1 MNRQYINIYMIQ
13 HGQIPDAPII
23 VTNACSSYH
32 VGKNQT
38 LAFCRVYENTF
49 ENGSAHCTSHLQPF
63 PLKRWHP
70 SVLMRSGLLHFH
82 IMHHY
87 SKQVSYQ
94 QLQLLWRR
102 LELSTGS
109 FLFILHALF
118 LQDFLHISFF
128 VQLRTGY
135 IAKAL

>member
-1 MNRQYINIYMIQ
+1 MNRQHGNIYMIQ
-13 HGQIPDAPII
+13 CGQIPDVPII
-23 VTNACSSYH
+23 VIFLALPIMF
-32 VGKNQT
+32 GKPN
-38 LAFCRVYENTF
+38 LGILPCYENTS

-63 PLKRWHP
+63 PLKRWHS

-87 SKQVSYQ
+87 SEQVSYQ
-94 QLQLLWRR
+94 QLQLLQRR
-102 LELSTGS
+102 LELNTGS

-118 LQDFLHISFF
+118 LQGFLHISFF
-128 VQLRTGY
+128 VRLRIGY

>member
-1 MNRQYINIYMIQ
+1 MNRQYVNIYMIQ

-23 VTNACSSYH
+23 VTFLALPILL
-32 VGKNQT
+32 GKNQA
-38 LAFCRVYENTF
+38 LASCHVYENTF

-63 PLKRWHP
+63 PLKRWHL
-70 SVLMRSGLLHFH
+70 SALMRSGLLHFH

-87 SKQVSYQ
+87 SEQVSYQ
-94 QLQLLWRR
+94 QLQLLGRR

-128 VQLRTGY
+128 VQLRIGY

>member
-1 MNRQYINIYMIQ
+1 MNRQYLNIYMIQ

-87 SKQVSYQ
+87 SK
-94 QLQLLWRR
+94 
-102 LELSTGS
+102 
-109 FLFILHALF
+109 
-118 LQDFLHISFF
+118 
-128 VQLRTGY
+128 
-135 IAKAL
+135 